1 MRIATWNVNSIR
13 TRKGRVIDFLH
24 SADIDVLAMQETK
37 CRDDQ
42 FPWQEFSDAGYDV
55 AHYGLN
61 QWNGVAL
68 ASRLPLADIELG
80 FPGMPGFSKD
90 STAVKDLEARA
101 ISASVEG
108 VRLCSV
114 YVPNGRSLTDPH
126 LDYKLTWLDALG
138 DNLRNYATAPGS
150 YPLAVLGDFN
160 IAPFDSDVGDP
171 EFLVPGS
178 THTSDR
184 ERTALQNFLAK
195 TAMTDVVRPLV
206 PEGFTFWDYKQGK
219 FPKNQGLRIDFI
231 FGTERFLDLVEN
243 ASLERDQRQGDGPS
257 DHVPV
262 VVELGLDDPDDR
274 PMVF

>member
-13 TRKGRVIDFLH
+13 TRKTRVIDFLH

-42 FPWQEFSDAGYDV
+42 FPWQEFSNAGYDV

-80 FPGMPGFSKD
+80 FPAMPGFAKD
-90 STAVKDLEARA
+90 STADKDLEARA

-126 LDYKLTWLDALG
+126 LDYKLAWLKALG
-138 DNLRNYATAPGS
+138 DNLRSYAASPES

-171 EFLVPGS
+171 EFLIPGS

-184 ERTALQNFLAK
+184 ERNALTDFLAN
-195 TAMTDVVRPLV
+195 TAMADVVRPLV
-206 PEGFTFWDYKQGK
+206 PQGFTFWDYKQGK

-231 FGTERFLDLVEN
+231 FGTERFLDLVAN
-243 ASLERDQRQGDGPS
+243 ASIERDQRQGDGPS

-262 VVELGLDDPDDR
+262 VVELGLDNPDDR